1 MHTKALD
8 SASVEVTTR
17 MGIGGGD
24 AAEEKCL
31 RLGGRTRGF
40 GRLFCYGFLAGA
52 FSVLSLQQTMADE
65 NRAFLPAGFIDV
77 STVASNGDQNPY
89 GVAFVPHGF
98 PAGGP
103 LSPGDILVS
112 NFNNAGTSPTGNIQ
126 GTGTTIQE

>member
-40 GRLFCYGFLAGA
+40 GRLFCCGFLAGA
-52 FSVLSLQQTMADE
+52 FSVLPLQQTMADE

-89 GVAFVPHGF
+89 GVVFVPDGF
-98 PAGGP
+98 PVGGP